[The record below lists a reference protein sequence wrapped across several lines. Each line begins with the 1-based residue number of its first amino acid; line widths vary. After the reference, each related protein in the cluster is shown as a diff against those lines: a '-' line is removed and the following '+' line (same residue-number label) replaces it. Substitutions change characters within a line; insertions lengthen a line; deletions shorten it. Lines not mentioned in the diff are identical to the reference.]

1 MDDAIR
7 YFRGEFTKG
16 KATIFIDYILD
27 LSGPEILT
35 SDNSRYINN
44 IYKFIQRILLLTSSI
59 RNTLTVYD
67 TIMAKKAKKLT
78 GPHGTV

>member
-16 KATIFIDYILD
+16 KATIFDYIKD
-27 LSGPEILT
+27 LICT
-35 SDNSRYINN
+35 ADDSRYIINM
-44 IYKFIQRILLLTSSI
+44 YKFIQRILLLISST
-59 RNTLTVYD
+59 RNTPTVYG
-67 TIMAKKAKKLT
+67 TIMARKAKKLI

>member
-16 KATIFIDYILD
+16 KAIFLLIILKT
-27 LSGPEILT
+27 LLGTRT
-35 SDNSRYINN
+35 SDDSRYINS
-44 IYKFIQRILLLTSSI
+44 ISKFIQHILLLTSST
-59 RNTLTVYD
+59 RNTPTVYD